1 MTTAKSLL
9 SSSLVVAITLVF
21 AGCGKKSSS
30 SVTINQ
36 KGSDTLV
43 QVAQAWSE
51 AYKKVNPGAQVNV
64 AGGGSGTGI
73 AALING
79 TIDICDASR
88 EMKDSEKEEIKKKFG
103 KDAVETV
110 VGYDAL
116 AVYTNPANPLKEIS
130 IEELHGI
137 YAEGGEINNWEQIVP
152 EFKGGIVRASRQNS
166 SGTYE
171 YFREAVCGKKP
182 DGKTYNE
189 FKQGASELTG
199 SSEVIEFVA
208 KTPTA
213 VGYSGMGYKNDKVNW
228 LAVAKKKGDKAVLP
242 GHDAAKDGSYPIA
255 RKLYL
260 YTIGE
265 PTGEIKKYIDWILS
279 KEGQAIVEKEGFVAY
294 K

>member
-1 MTTAKSLL
+1 MTKPTFLL
-9 SSSLVVAITLVF
+9 SGLAAAFALSL
-21 AGCGKKSSS
+21 AGCGKKASTA
-30 SVTINQ
+30 VTINQ

-79 TIDICDASR
+79 TIDICNSSR
-88 EMKDSEKEEIKKKFG
+88 EMKAAEKEEIKKKFG

-137 YAEGGEINNWEQIVP
+137 YTEGGAIDNWEQIAP
-152 EFKGGIVRASRQNS
+152 EFKGGITRASRQNS

-171 YFREAVCGKKP
+171 YFREVICGKKA

-199 SSEVIEFVA
+199 SSEVVEFVA

-213 VGYSGMGYKNDKVNW
+213 IGYSGMGYKNDKVNW
-228 LAVAKKKGDKAVLP
+228 LAVAKKKGDKAILP

-265 PTGEIKKYIDWILS
+265 PTGEIKKYIEWIVS
-279 KEGQAIVEKEGFVAY
+279 KDGQAVVEKEGFVSF

>member
-1 MTTAKSLL
+1 MTKATFLL
-9 SSSLVVAITLVF
+9 SAFAAAITL
-21 AGCGKKSSS
+21 ALPGCGKKASN

-51 AYKKVNPGAQVNV
+51 AYKKVNPGVQVNV

-79 TIDICDASR
+79 TIEICNSSR
-88 EMKDSEKEEIKKKFG
+88 EMKASEKEEIKKKFG

-116 AVYTNPANPLKEIS
+116 AVYTNPANPLKEITMD
-130 IEELHGI
+130 ELHGI
-137 YAEGGEINNWEQIVP
+137 YTEGGAIDNWEQIIP
-152 EFKGGIVRASRQNS
+152 EFKGGITRASRQNS

-171 YFREAVCGKKP
+171 YFREAVCGKKA

-199 SSEVIEFVA
+199 SSEVVEFVA

-213 VGYSGMGYKNDKVNW
+213 IGYSGMGYKNNKVNW
-228 LAVAKKKGDKAVLP
+228 LAVAKKKGDKAILP
-242 GHDAAKDGSYPIA
+242 GHDQAKDGSYPIA

-265 PTGEIKKYIDWILS
+265 PTGEIRKYIDWIVS
-279 KEGQAIVEKEGFVAY
+279 KDGQAIVEKEGFVSF

>member
-1 MTTAKSLL
+1 MTKATSLL
-9 SSSLVVAITLVF
+9 SCLAAAVALTS
-21 AGCGKKSSS
+21 AGCGKKASN

-51 AYKKVNPGAQVNV
+51 NYKKVNPGAQINV

-79 TIDICDASR
+79 TIDICNASR
-88 EMKDSEKEEIKKKFG
+88 EMKASEKEEIKKKFG

-110 VGYDAL
+110 IGYDAL
-116 AVYTNPANPLKEIS
+116 AVYTNLSNPLKEITL
-130 IEELHGI
+130 EELHGI
-137 YAEGGEINNWEQIVP
+137 YTEGGTIDNWEQIIP
-152 EFKGGIVRASRQNS
+152 EFKGGITRASRQNS

-171 YFREAVCGKKP
+171 YFREAVCGKKA

-199 SSEVIEFVA
+199 SSEVVEFVA

-228 LAVAKKKGDKAVLP
+228 LAVAKKKGDKAILP

-265 PTGEIKKYIDWILS
+265 PTGEIKKYIEWTLS
-279 KEGQAIVEKEGFVAY
+279 KEGQAIVEKEGFVSY

>member
-1 MTTAKSLL
+1 MTKVTSLL
-9 SSSLVVAITLVF
+9 SALAAAVTIAF
-21 AGCGKKSSS
+21 AGCGKKASNA
-30 SVTINQ
+30 VTINQ

-51 AYKKVNPGAQVNV
+51 AYKKVNPDVQVNV

-88 EMKDSEKEEIKKKFG
+88 EMKPAEKEEIKKKFG

-110 VGYDAL
+110 IGYDAL

-130 IEELHGI
+130 IDELHGI
-137 YAEGGEINNWEQIVP
+137 YTEGGAIDNWEQIIP
-152 EFKGGIVRASRQNS
+152 EFKGGITRASRQNS

-171 YFREAVCGKKP
+171 YFREAVCGKKA

-199 SSEVIEFVA
+199 SSEVVEFVA

-213 VGYSGMGYKNDKVNW
+213 IGYSGMGYKNDKVNW
-228 LAVAKKKGDKAVLP
+228 LAVAKKKGDKAILP
-242 GHDAAKDGSYPIA
+242 GHDVAKDGTYPIA

-265 PTGEIKKYIDWILS
+265 PTGEIKKYIDWIVS
-279 KEGQAIVEKEGFVAY
+279 KDGQAVVEKEGFVSF

>member
-1 MTTAKSLL
+1 MTKATSLL
-9 SSSLVVAITLVF
+9 SVLLAAFALSF
-21 AGCGKKSSS
+21 AGCGKKASNA
-30 SVTINQ
+30 VTINQ

-88 EMKDSEKEEIKKKFG
+88 EMKDTEKEEIKKKFG
-103 KDAVETV
+103 KDAYETV

-130 IEELHGI
+130 IDELHDI
-137 YAEGGEINNWEQIVP
+137 YAEGGTAENWEQIIP
-152 EFKGGIVRASRQNS
+152 EFKGPIVRASRQNS

-199 SSEVIEFVA
+199 SSEVVEFVA

-213 VGYSGMGYKNDKVNW
+213 IGYSGMGYKNNKVNW
-228 LAVAKKKGDKAVLP
+228 LGISKKKGEKTVLP
-242 GHDAAKDGSYPIA
+242 GHDAAKDGTYPIA

-260 YTIGE
+260 YTVGE
-265 PTGEIKKYIDWILS
+265 PTGEVKKYIDWILS
-279 KEGQAIVEKEGFVAY
+279 KDGQAIVEKEGFVSY

>member
-1 MTTAKSLL
+1 MTKATLLL
-9 SSSLVVAITLVF
+9 SALAAAFALSLT
-21 AGCGKKSSS
+21 GCGKKASNA
-30 SVTINQ
+30 VTINQ

-73 AALING
+73 AALMNG
-79 TIDICDASR
+79 TIDICNSRR
-88 EMKDSEKEEIKKKFG
+88 EMKASEKEEIKKKFG

-116 AVYTNPANPLKEIS
+116 AVYTNPANPLKEITLD
-130 IEELHGI
+130 ELHGI
-137 YAEGGEINNWEQIVP
+137 YTEGGDIDNWEQIIP
-152 EFKGGIVRASRQNS
+152 EFKGGITRASRQNS

-171 YFREAVCGKKP
+171 YFREAVCGKKA
-182 DGKTYNE
+182 DGKTHNE

-199 SSEVIEFVA
+199 SSEVVEFVA

-213 VGYSGMGYKNDKVNW
+213 IGYSGMGYKNAKVNW
-228 LAVAKKKGDKAVLP
+228 LAVAKKKGDKAILP

-265 PTGEIKKYIDWILS
+265 PTGEIRKYIDWIVS
-279 KEGQAIVEKEGFVAY
+279 KDGQAIVEKEGFVSF

>member
-1 MTTAKSLL
+1 MTKSTFLL
-9 SSSLVVAITLVF
+9 SALAAAFVLAS
-21 AGCGKKSSS
+21 AGCGKKASNA
-30 SVTINQ
+30 VTINQ

-79 TIDICDASR
+79 TIDICNSSR
-88 EMKDSEKEEIKKKFG
+88 EMKAAEKEEIKKKFG

-116 AVYTNPANPLKEIS
+116 AVYTNHANPLKEITM
-130 IEELHGI
+130 EELHGI
-137 YAEGGEINNWEQIVP
+137 YTEGGAIDNWEQIIP
-152 EFKGGIVRASRQNS
+152 EFKGGITRASRQNS

-171 YFREAVCGKKP
+171 YFREAICGKKA

-199 SSEVIEFVA
+199 SSEVVEFVA

-213 VGYSGMGYKNDKVNW
+213 IGYSGMGYKNDKVNW
-228 LAVAKKKGDKAVLP
+228 LAVAKKKGDKAILP

-265 PTGEIKKYIDWILS
+265 PTGEIKKYIDWIVS
-279 KEGQAIVEKEGFVAY
+279 KDGQAVVEKEGFVSF

>member
-1 MTTAKSLL
+1 MTKSTFLL
-9 SSSLVVAITLVF
+9 SALAAAFAFAS
-21 AGCGKKSSS
+21 AGCGKKASNA
-30 SVTINQ
+30 VTINQ

-51 AYKKVNPGAQVNV
+51 AYKKVNPGVQVNV

-79 TIDICDASR
+79 TIEICDASR
-88 EMKDSEKEEIKKKFG
+88 EMKASEKDEIKKKFG
-103 KDAVETV
+103 KDAIETV

-116 AVYTNPANPLKEIS
+116 AVYTNLANPLKEIS
-130 IEELHGI
+130 MDELHNI
-137 YAEGGEINNWEQIVP
+137 YAEGGPVDNWEQILP

-171 YFREAVCGKKP
+171 YFREAVCGKKA

-199 SSEVIEFVA
+199 SSEVVEFVA

-213 VGYSGMGYKNDKVNW
+213 IGYSGMGYKNDKVNW
-228 LAVAKKKGDKAVLP
+228 LAVSKKKGEKAILP
-242 GHDAAKDGSYPIA
+242 GHDAAKDGTYPIA

-265 PTGEIKKYIDWILS
+265 PTGEIKKYIDWIVS
-279 KEGQAIVEKEGFVAY
+279 KDGQAIVEKEGFVSF

>member
-1 MTTAKSLL
+1 MKKAPILLGSLAAAVAL
-9 SSSLVVAITLVF
+9 SF
-21 AGCGKKSSS
+21 AGCGKKSST

-51 AYKKVNPGAQVNV
+51 AYKKVNPGMQVNV

-79 TIDICDASR
+79 TIDICNSSR
-88 EMKDSEKEEIKKKFG
+88 EMKASEKEEIKKKFG

-130 IEELHGI
+130 MEELQGI
-137 YAEGGEINNWEQIVP
+137 YAEGGAVDNWEQIIP
-152 EFKGGIVRASRQNS
+152 EFKGVIVRASRQNS

-171 YFREAVCGKKP
+171 YFREVVCGKKP

-199 SSEVIEFVA
+199 SSEVVEFVA

-213 VGYSGMGYKNDKVNW
+213 IGYSGMGYKNDKVNW
-228 LAVAKKKGDKAVLP
+228 LAVAKKKGDKAVAP
-242 GHDAAKDGSYPIA
+242 GHDPAKDGSYPIA

-265 PTGEIKKYIDWILS
+265 PTGEMKKYIDWILS
-279 KEGQAIVEKEGFVAY
+279 KDGQAIVEKEGFVSF

>member
-1 MTTAKSLL
+1 MTKATFLL
-9 SSSLVVAITLVF
+9 SAFAAAFALSL
-21 AGCGKKSSS
+21 AGCGKKASNA
-30 SVTINQ
+30 VTINQ

-79 TIDICDASR
+79 TIDICNSSR
-88 EMKDSEKEEIKKKFG
+88 EMKEAEKEEIKKKFG

-137 YAEGGEINNWEQIVP
+137 YTEGGTIDNWEQILP
-152 EFKGGIVRASRQNS
+152 EFKGGITRASRQNS

-171 YFREAVCGKKP
+171 YFREAICGKKA

-199 SSEVIEFVA
+199 SSEVVEFVA

-213 VGYSGMGYKNDKVNW
+213 IGYSGMGYKNAKVNW
-228 LAVAKKKGDKAVLP
+228 LAVAKKKGDKAILP

-265 PTGEIKKYIDWILS
+265 PTGEIKKYIDWIVS
-279 KEGQAIVEKEGFVAY
+279 KDGQAVVEKEGFVSF

>member
-1 MTTAKSLL
+1 MTKATFLVGGLTA
-9 SSSLVVAITLVF
+9 VVALAL
-21 AGCGKKSSS
+21 AGCGKKASN
-30 SVTINQ
+30 SVMINQ

-64 AGGGSGTGI
+64 AGGGSGTGV

-79 TIDICDASR
+79 TIDICNSSR

-110 VGYDAL
+110 IGYDAL
-116 AVYTNPANPLKEIS
+116 AVYTNHANPLKEITM
-130 IEELHGI
+130 EELHGI
-137 YAEGGEINNWEQIVP
+137 YTEGGAIDNWEQIIP
-152 EFKGGIVRASRQNS
+152 EFKGGITRASRQNS

-171 YFREAVCGKKP
+171 YFREAVCGKKA

-189 FKQGASELTG
+189 FKQGSSELTG
-199 SSEVIEFVA
+199 SSEVVEFVA

-213 VGYSGMGYKNDKVNW
+213 IGYSGMGYKNDKVNW
-228 LAVAKKKGDKAVLP
+228 LAVAKKKGDKAILP

-265 PTGEIKKYIDWILS
+265 PAGEIRKYIDWIVS
-279 KEGQAIVEKEGFVAY
+279 KDGQAIVEKEGFVSF

>member
-1 MTTAKSLL
+1 MTKVTSLL
-9 SSSLVVAITLVF
+9 SALAAAVTIAF
-21 AGCGKKSSS
+21 AGCGKKASNA
-30 SVTINQ
+30 VTINQ

-51 AYKKVNPGAQVNV
+51 AYKKVNPDVQVNV

-88 EMKDSEKEEIKKKFG
+88 EMKPAEKEEIKKKFG

-110 VGYDAL
+110 IGYDAL

-130 IEELHGI
+130 IDELHGI
-137 YAEGGEINNWEQIVP
+137 YAEGGAIDNWEQIIP
-152 EFKGGIVRASRQNS
+152 EFKGGITRASRQNS

-171 YFREAVCGKKP
+171 YFREAVCGKKA

-199 SSEVIEFVA
+199 SSEVVEFVA

-213 VGYSGMGYKNDKVNW
+213 IGYSGMGYKNDKVNW
-228 LAVAKKKGDKAVLP
+228 LAVAKKKGDKAILP
-242 GHDAAKDGSYPIA
+242 GHDVAKDGTYPIA

-265 PTGEIKKYIDWILS
+265 PTGEIKKYIDWIVS
-279 KEGQAIVEKEGFVAY
+279 KDGQAVVEKEGFVSF

>member
-1 MTTAKSLL
+1 MTKATFLL
-9 SSSLVVAITLVF
+9 GGLAAAIAF
-21 AGCGKKSSS
+21 ASAGCGKKASN

-73 AALING
+73 AALMNG
-79 TIDICDASR
+79 TIDICNSSR
-88 EMKDSEKEEIKKKFG
+88 EMKASEKEEIKKKFG

-116 AVYTNPANPLKEIS
+116 AVYTNPANPLKEITLD
-130 IEELHGI
+130 ELHGI
-137 YAEGGEINNWEQIVP
+137 YTEGGDIDNWEQIIP
-152 EFKGGIVRASRQNS
+152 EFKGGITRASRQNS

-171 YFREAVCGKKP
+171 YFREAVCGKKA

-199 SSEVIEFVA
+199 SSEVVEFVA

-213 VGYSGMGYKNDKVNW
+213 IGYSGMGYKNDKVNW
-228 LAVAKKKGDKAVLP
+228 LAVAKKKGDKAILP
-242 GHDAAKDGSYPIA
+242 GHDQAKDGTYPIA

-265 PTGEIKKYIDWILS
+265 PTGEIRKYIDWIVS
-279 KEGQAIVEKEGFVAY
+279 KDGQAIVEKEGFVSF

>member
-1 MTTAKSLL
+1 MNKSPLAFTG
-9 SSSLVVAITLVF
+9 LVALVAISF
-21 AGCGKKSSS
+21 AGCGKKASSA
-30 SVTINQ
+30 VAINQ

-79 TIDICDASR
+79 TIDICSASR
-88 EMKDSEKEEIKKKFG
+88 EMKASEKEEIKKKFG

-110 VGYDAL
+110 IGYDAL
-116 AVYTNPANPLKEIS
+116 AVYTNPGNPLKEIS
-130 IEELHGI
+130 IEDLQGI
-137 YAEGGEINNWEQIVP
+137 YAEGGAINTWEQIVP
-152 EFKGGIVRASRQNS
+152 EFKGEIVRASRQNS

-171 YFREAVCGKKP
+171 YFREVVCGKKA

-199 SSEVIEFVA
+199 SSEVVEFIA
-208 KTPTA
+208 KTPLA
-213 VGYSGMGYKNDKVNW
+213 IGYSGMGYKNDKVNW
-228 LAVAKKKGDKAVLP
+228 LAVSKKKGEKAVLP

-279 KEGQAIVEKEGFVAY
+279 KDGQALVEKEGFVSV

>member
-1 MTTAKSLL
+1 MTKATFLL
-9 SSSLVVAITLVF
+9 SGFAATIAIALT
-21 AGCGKKSSS
+21 GCGKKASD

-51 AYKKVNPGAQVNV
+51 TYKKVNPGVQINI

-79 TIDICDASR
+79 TIDICNSSR
-88 EMKDSEKEEIKKKFG
+88 EIKSSEKEEIKKKFG
-103 KDAVETV
+103 KEAFETV
-110 VGYDAL
+110 IGYDAL
-116 AVYTNPANPLKEIS
+116 AVYTNRANPLKEIS
-130 IEELHGI
+130 MEELQAI
-137 YAEGGEINNWEQIVP
+137 YAEGGPTDNWEQIVP
-152 EFKGGIVRASRQNS
+152 EFKGPIVRASRQNS

-171 YFREAVCGKKP
+171 YFREVVCGKKA
-182 DGKTYNE
+182 DGKTFNE

-199 SSEVIEFVA
+199 SSEVVEFVA

-213 VGYSGMGYKNDKVNW
+213 IGYSGMGYKNDKVNW
-228 LAVAKKKGDKAVLP
+228 LAVAKKKGDKAVVP

-265 PTGEIKKYIDWILS
+265 PTAEIKKYIEWILS
-279 KEGQAIVEKEGFVAY
+279 KDGQAIVEKEGFVSL

>member
-1 MTTAKSLL
+1 MTKASFLL
-9 SSSLVVAITLVF
+9 GGLAAAIAF
-21 AGCGKKSSS
+21 ASAGCGKKASN
-30 SVTINQ
+30 SVMINQ

-64 AGGGSGTGI
+64 AGGGSGTGV

-79 TIDICDASR
+79 TIDICNSSR
-88 EMKDSEKEEIKKKFG
+88 EMKASEKEEIKKKFG

-110 VGYDAL
+110 IGYDAL
-116 AVYTNPANPLKEIS
+116 AVYTNHANPLKEITM
-130 IEELHGI
+130 EELHGI
-137 YAEGGEINNWEQIVP
+137 YTEGGAIDNWEQIIP
-152 EFKGGIVRASRQNS
+152 EFKGGITRASRQNS

-171 YFREAVCGKKP
+171 YFREAVCGKKA

-189 FKQGASELTG
+189 FKQGSSELTG
-199 SSEVIEFVA
+199 SSEVVEFVA

-213 VGYSGMGYKNDKVNW
+213 IGYSGMGYKNDKVNW
-228 LAVAKKKGDKAVLP
+228 LAVAKKKGDKAILP
-242 GHDAAKDGSYPIA
+242 GHDQAKDGTYPIA

-265 PTGEIKKYIDWILS
+265 PTGEIRKYIDWIVS
-279 KEGQAIVEKEGFVAY
+279 KDGQAIVEKEGFVSF

>member
-1 MTTAKSLL
+1 MTKPTFLL
-9 SSSLVVAITLVF
+9 GALAAAFLFAS
-21 AGCGKKSSS
+21 AGCGKKASTA
-30 SVTINQ
+30 VTINQ

-51 AYKKVNPGAQVNV
+51 TYKKVNPGVQVNV

-79 TIDICDASR
+79 TIDICNSSR
-88 EMKDSEKEEIKKKFG
+88 EMKEAEKEEIKKKFG

-110 VGYDAL
+110 IGYDAL
-116 AVYTNPANPLKEIS
+116 AVYTNPANPLKEITM
-130 IEELHGI
+130 EELHGI
-137 YAEGGEINNWEQIVP
+137 YTEGGAIDNWEQIIP
-152 EFKGGIVRASRQNS
+152 EFKGGITRASRQNS

-171 YFREAVCGKKP
+171 YFREAVCGKKA

-199 SSEVIEFVA
+199 SSEVVEFVA

-213 VGYSGMGYKNDKVNW
+213 IGYSGMGYKNDKVNW
-228 LAVAKKKGDKAVLP
+228 LAVAKKKGDKAILP
-242 GHDAAKDGSYPIA
+242 GHDQAKDGTYPIA

-265 PTGEIKKYIDWILS
+265 PTGEIKKYIDWIVS
-279 KEGQAIVEKEGFVAY
+279 KDGQAVVEKEGFVSFR
-294 K
+294 